1 MYNANFNKTT
11 VRETYMI
18 KELELSFGEK
28 ETIPLNFNG
37 NFGFIVLLIQLVKF
51 FYAGTLVNINSNTIQ
66 RS

>member
-1 MYNANFNKTT
+1 
-11 VRETYMI
+11 MI